1 MLEECAN
8 VVNDRSF
15 SPNDSPEWAPYYQGA
30 FSRLRS
36 TADGASRRV
45 KPKQQP
51 AFGYWR
57 QTNVRLGL
65 HSGGTGW
72 NGLRSCRH
80 EL

>member
-36 TADGASRRV
+36 TADGASRH
-45 KPKQQP
+45 Q
-51 AFGYWR
+51 AET
-57 QTNVRLGL
+57 TNRRLLLAAKCSTGL
-65 HSGGTGW
+65 AQWWPGW